1 MSILRRTLDSLDERL
16 QSGGKLDS
24 LYPLFEAVD
33 TLLESRVRS
42 VTLSNSGGLL
52 LDLDGVG
59 SLDFSEVQQI
69 L

>member
-1 MSILRRTLDSLDERL
+1 
-16 QSGGKLDS
+16 
-24 LYPLFEAVD
+24 
-33 TLLESRVRS
+33 VRS

-52 LDLDGVG
+52 LDLEGVG